1 MKEPLTVLHEIT
13 PRHGGGAEQGPPCGI
28 FPSSSVPGP
37 TTTPPLPPRGWPSFL
52 QATWIMASLKG
63 FGPWGSQPA
72 PRPGAWDHRSGVRGG
87 GCRQSQ
93 LVCIRGRGLQTH
105 TDSSTRRVGSTA
117 SHRAVKTQHFQTP
130 GQTWQT
136 LWFKHTF
143 RGHHLA

>member
-1 MKEPLTVLHEIT
+1 MWHLPQQFRPWPHHHAPSAASWVAFIFAGNLD
-13 PRHGGGAEQGPPCGI
+13 HG
-28 FPSSSVPGP
+28 FPERVWALG
-37 TTTPPLPPRGWPSFL
+37 
-52 QATWIMASLKG
+52 K
-63 FGPWGSQPA
+63 PA
-72 PRPGAWDHRSGVRGG
+72 GPRPGAWDHRSGVRGG

-105 TDSSTRRVGSTA
+105 TDSSTGRVGSTA

-130 GQTWQT
+130 GQTRRT